1 MRLDLYLKKEDTR
14 FRISMLVQERVV
26 MSLHILGSGDGL
38 QNIGDI
44 YEMYKNVLSKIV
56 RKFCRVVRKH
66 LQPIFIQ
73 TPNES

>member
-56 RKFCRVVRKH
+56 RKIIRPLGNITTNFYTN
-66 LQPIFIQ
+66 F
-73 TPNES
+73 E

>member
-1 MRLDLYLKKEDTR
+1 
-14 FRISMLVQERVV
+14 

-56 RKFCRVVRKH
+56 RKIIRPLGNITTNFYTNFEWIA
-66 LQPIFIQ
+66 L
-73 TPNES
+73 